1 MLNNSITEILSDNIS
16 FKYKNINNE
25 SLKFNKMIIDIL
37 FNDIKNKDIFDCIFN
52 KLTVGD
58 FLDIYLYI
66 KDLTDFPFIQYLDN
80 NKKTI
85 WEKSLSRIDHYLPKL
100 NKEGNIYFSCFI
112 MLIYNYERYY
122 SCLQGRK
129 KRITKKSKK

>member
-1 MLNNSITEILSDNIS
+1 MLNHSITEILSDNIS

-85 WEKSLSRIDHYLPKL
+85 LEKSLLRIDHYLPKL